1 MTMRKYIIT
10 IHEDGRVSCIEYE
23 DPETL
28 LEKKREQFFKMGY
41 QAAIVESKKKVLEFR
56 RRRGD
61 SREDNLMYAAVASV
75 HDEVAARMSSYIMP

>member
-1 MTMRKYIIT
+1 MTMRKYIVT
-10 IHEDGRVSCIEYE
+10 IHEDGRVSCVEYE
-23 DPETL
+23 DPEKVID
-28 LEKKREQFFKMGY
+28 EERKDAFKTGY
-41 QAAIVESKKKVLEFR
+41 TAAIVESKKKVLEFR